1 MTIESNAMVA
11 WFGIQHSQWKYDI
24 NKNEKALG
32 HQKNTN
38 LIKISSRPFYISFQY
53 VSVFFAV
60 GGRRYN
66 CLDCTR
72 LFMSADGYAKHLK
85 VKRDPSYKLGFP
97 SPEPSPHT

>member
-60 GGRRYN
+60 GGRRRWWGRVRGGWGRAAVQ
-66 CLDCTR
+66 LPG
-72 LFMSADGYAKHLK
+72 LHQALHVS
-85 VKRDPSYKLGFP
+85 
-97 SPEPSPHT
+97 

>member
-1 MTIESNAMVA
+1 MVA

-53 VSVFFAV
+53 VSVF
-60 GGRRYN
+60 
-66 CLDCTR
+66 L
-72 LFMSADGYAKHLK
+72 L
-85 VKRDPSYKLGFP
+85 
-97 SPEPSPHT
+97 